1 MVVNYDLSL
10 PLPLWLSLSPLSV
23 RLPPRPPTMLCP
35 RLFVRSGKLRSEKVV
50 FTAEIHLAF
59 DERAR
64 DGEMSGAREG
74 MESNRMLSRAR
85 GCRNLALTKN
95 ANAAPRWGVGNC
107 QLYLPSRRHKIE
119 CKIIS

>member
-10 PLPLWLSLSPLSV
+10 SPVLSPSSLSVP
-23 RLPPRPPTMLCP
+23 LPPRPPTMLCP
-35 RLFVRSGKLRSEKVV
+35 CLFVRSGKLRSEKVV

-85 GCRNLALTKN
+85 LSQLGFNEKCKR
-95 ANAAPRWGVGNC
+95 RSEVG
-107 QLYLPSRRHKIE
+107 S
-119 CKIIS
+119 S